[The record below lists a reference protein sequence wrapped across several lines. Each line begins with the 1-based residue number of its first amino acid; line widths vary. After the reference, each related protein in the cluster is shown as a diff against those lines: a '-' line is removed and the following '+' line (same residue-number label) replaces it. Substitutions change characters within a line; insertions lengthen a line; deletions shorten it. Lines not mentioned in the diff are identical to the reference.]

1 MKENPF
7 LLHGFR
13 GCLISL
19 VGLFLAVGLLA
30 LSVNYQYPEHP
41 MCRGGLG
48 AGFPVLF
55 ICDAGL
61 GGSPIS
67 SWGKITLVDVPN
79 GGIRPGGFLLDFLF
93 YLALIWIVWFVIAT
107 IFRRGFP
114 LQDLGWA
121 AFLSTIYIAGL
132 LCGSLM
138 FFSSELYDKNYARTP
153 IPNQN
158 IIPSPTPLGTMS
170 FPLTPMATT
179 GP

>member
-19 VGLFLAVGLLA
+19 VGLSLAVGLLA

-55 ICDAGL
+55 VCDAGL

-67 SWGKITLVDVPN
+67 SWGKITFVDIPN

-93 YLALIWIVWFVIAT
+93 YLALIWIVWLIAAG
-107 IFRRGFP
+107 IFHKGFHGR
-114 LQDLGWA
+114 DLGWA
-121 AFLSTIYIAGL
+121 AFLSIIYLVGL

-153 IPNQN
+153 IPNQT
-158 IIPSPTPLGTMS
+158 IIPSPTSLGTMP
-170 FPLTPMATT
+170 FPLTSIATT